1 MISTPQRASVGGIAG
16 GYAIGAARPCNRR
29 DRRVEL
35 RNGRPAASRTAATC
49 ANAWA
54 ASASLASVETVIAE
68 RLETARDLGR
78 PIPELKGRLPFA

>member
-1 MISTPQRASVGGIAG
+1 LLVATPSA
-16 GYAIGAARPCNRR
+16 PR
-29 DRRVEL
+29 DRAI
-35 RNGRPAASRTAATC
+35 AASRTAAIC